1 MRRRLDNHW
10 LACIASLLAPLS
22 VHAYCPQHQAP
33 DLSDRRAYVSA
44 YVDALIGL
52 KDALAHTKEVEQAQ
66 LPSDVV
72 TAFKRT
78 EDGLECA
85 NAFLRPYQDSPDENI
100 QTAARGFAVAV
111 MQLTENVDA
120 FHKSFDNILDG
131 VAEKPSEHA
140 DRVAKLNLAGD
151 DAWHLE
157 MTATVMAGLVLITFD
172 EQKSQRLNLT
182 DKERNELVHRL
193 EGKFGKLEH
202 AKGTLPGLESSVS
215 VLLDFLTDPKRK
227 PMDAAG

>member
-1 MRRRLDNHW
+1 MRWRLGNHW
-10 LACIASLLAPLS
+10 LVGIAWLLAPFC
-22 VHAYCPQHQAP
+22 VHAYCPQYQAP

-52 KDALAHTKEVEQAQ
+52 KDALTHTKEVEQAQ

-72 TAFKRT
+72 TAFKQT
-78 EDGLECA
+78 EAGLECA
-85 NAFLRPYQDSPDENI
+85 NALLRPYQDSPDENI

-111 MQLTENVDA
+111 MHLAENVDA
-120 FHKSFDNILDG
+120 FHKSFNNILDG

-151 DAWHLE
+151 DTWHLE
-157 MTATVMAGLVLITFD
+157 MTATVMAGLMLITFD

-182 DKERNELVHRL
+182 DRERNELVHRL
-193 EGKFGKLEH
+193 EDKFGKLEH
-202 AKGTLPGLESSVS
+202 AKRTLPGLESSVS
-215 VLLDFLTDPKRK
+215 MLLDFLTDPKRK